1 MGIENQDDIL
11 VLIARNLAGLADSIE
26 MDQLKEWIES
36 SADNNKYFEQ
46 VRNIWDATDKKIDP
60 GIINLT
66 AAREKVLGRIAE
78 VHAGRSFWYYW
89 QKIAAVLIFP
99 LAIGALLWVYFNS
112 KNAVSSNEI
121 VYNEVFAAFG
131 TRSSL
136 RLADSTLVWLNSG
149 SSLRY
154 PNRFN
159 GKDRLV
165 FLKGEA
171 YFEVEGDI
179 LKPFIVRT
187 PALEV
192 KATGTKF
199 NVQEYDSNP
208 VTEVTLVSGKIL
220 VSESDDNKNTH
231 LISELNPDQHL
242 TYNRQTKE
250 ISINNE
256 DAYRFVAWKDGKLI
270 FRHEPLDKVL
280 NRISMIFNVDIELQG
295 KELRDYRYHATFQD
309 ESLEEI
315 LKLLRISAPIGFK
328 EVSRNP
334 LNDGSFLKKKIIIF
348 PARQIIHNKPE

>member
-1 MGIENQDDIL
+1 MVIENQDDIL
-11 VLIARNLAGLADSIE
+11 VIIARNLAGQADSIE
-26 MDQLKEWIES
+26 KDQLKEWIES
-36 SADNNKYFEQ
+36 SADNKQYFEQ
-46 VRNIWDATDKKIDP
+46 VKNIWDATDKKIDP
-60 GIINLT
+60 GKINTT
-66 AAREKVLGRIAE
+66 AALKKVIDRIPE
-78 VHAGRSFWYYW
+78 VSARRSFWYYW

-99 LAIGALLWVYFNS
+99 LAIGVLLWFYFNS
-112 KNAVSSNEI
+112 NNTVSSNEI

-154 PNRFN
+154 PSRFN
-159 GKDRLV
+159 SKNRIV
-165 FLKGEA
+165 FLMGEA
-171 YFEVEGDI
+171 YFEVESDI

-187 PALEV
+187 PAIEV

-220 VSESDDNKNTH
+220 VSESDDSKIPH

-242 TYNRQTKE
+242 TYNSQTKA

-270 FRHEPLDKVL
+270 FRNEPLDRVL

-315 LKLLRISAPIGFK
+315 LKLLRLSAPIGFK
-328 EVSRNP
+328 ELSRNP
-334 LNDGSFLKKKIIIF
+334 LDDGSFSKKKIIIF